1 MSLGLLTNIYGTVAN
16 ITLTGVIVSIIVA
29 LFLGG
34 ALANVYWGSSG
45 TNSSKGYAIT
55 LALLPAIITMIVLLV
70 SSNFGAGIAVAGAF
84 ALIKFKSAAG
94 TAKEIVSIFI
104 DISFGIACGT
114 GYVVLGLIYGAV
126 ILGIYYCYM
135 KAPFWENHKSD
146 RVRLLEIEIKSEEE
160 KKLLVSKIMGACES
174 MKLISAR
181 GVTKKGRTRI
191 QNTYKVKLKGVD
203 ETDLIKCIQN
213 LGIKVKYKVSRVDK
227 NKNSML

>member
-160 KKLLVSKIMGACES
+160 KKLLVSKIMGVCES
-174 MKLISAR
+174 MKLISAS

>member
-1 MSLGLLTNIYGTVAN
+1 MNLGLLTNVYGTVAN
-16 ITLTGVIVSIIVA
+16 ITLLGVIVSILVA

-114 GYVVLGLIYGAV
+114 GYVLLGLMYGAV

-146 RVRLLEIEIKSEEE
+146 RVRLLEIEVKSEED
-160 KKLLVSKIMGACES
+160 KKLLVSKIMGVCES
-174 MKLISAR
+174 VKLIMER
-181 GVTKKGRTRI
+181 GVTKKGKTHI

-203 ETDLIKCIQN
+203 ENDLIKCIQN

>member
-1 MSLGLLTNIYGTVAN
+1 MNLGLLTNIYGTVAN
-16 ITLTGVIVSIIVA
+16 ITFSGVLVSIIVA

-114 GYVVLGLIYGAV
+114 GYVVLGLVYGAI
-126 ILGIYYCYM
+126 ILGVYYCYM

-146 RVRLLEIEIKSEEE
+146 RVRLLDIELKSEEE
-160 KKLLVSKIMGACES
+160 KQVLITGIKDVCENI
-174 MKLISAR
+174 KLITAK
-181 GVTKKGRTRI
+181 GIVKKGNTGI

-203 ETDLIKCIQN
+203 EEELINCIQN
-213 LGIKVKYKVSRVDK
+213 LGINVTYRVSRVDK
-227 NKNSML
+227 NKNAML

>member
-1 MSLGLLTNIYGTVAN
+1 MNLGLLTNVYGTVAN
-16 ITLTGVIVSIIVA
+16 INILGVLVSIVVA

-114 GYVVLGLIYGAV
+114 GYVLLGLIYGAL
-126 ILGIYYCYM
+126 ILGVYFCYM
-135 KAPFWENHKSD
+135 KAPFWEEHKAD
-146 RVRLLEIEIKSEEE
+146 RVRLLDVELKSEEE
-160 KKLLVSKIMGACES
+160 KELLITGISEVCENI
-174 MKLISAR
+174 KLIAAK
-181 GVTKKGRTRI
+181 GIVKKGSTGI
-191 QNTYKVKLKGVD
+191 QNTYKVKLRGLD
-203 ETDLIKCIQN
+203 EGELINCIQN
-213 LGIKVKYKVSRVDK
+213 SGISVTYRVSRVDK
-227 NKNSML
+227 NKNAML

>member
-1 MSLGLLTNIYGTVAN
+1 MKLGLLTNIFGTVAN
-16 ITLTGVIVSIIVA
+16 ISVAGVLVSIVVA

-55 LALLPAIITMIVLLV
+55 LALLPAIITMIVFLV

-114 GYVVLGLIYGAV
+114 GYIVLGLVYGAIV
-126 ILGIYYCYM
+126 LGIYYCYM

-146 RVRLLEIEIKSEEE
+146 KVRLLDIELKSEKERQ
-160 KKLLVSKIMGACES
+160 LFISGIMNVCES
-174 MKLISAR
+174 VKLISTK
-181 GVTKKGRTRI
+181 GKVKKGKTHI
-191 QNTYKVKLKGVD
+191 KNTYKIKLKSVD
-203 ETDLIKCIQN
+203 ESELIDCIQH
-213 LGIKVKYKVSRVDK
+213 LGLDVKYRVLRVDK
-227 NKNSML
+227 SKNSML

>member
-1 MSLGLLTNIYGTVAN
+1 MNWGLLTNAYGTVAN
-16 ITLTGVIVSIIVA
+16 ITVSGVLVSIVVA

-55 LALLPAIITMIVLLV
+55 LALLPVIITMIVLLV

-114 GYVVLGLIYGAV
+114 GYVILGLVYGAI
-126 ILGIYYCYM
+126 ILGVYYCYM

-146 RVRLLEIEIKSEEE
+146 RVRLLDVELKNEEE
-160 KKLLVSKIMGACES
+160 RQLFISGIRNVCENI
-174 MKLISAR
+174 KLISTK
-181 GVTKKGRTRI
+181 GVVKKGNTGFK
-191 QNTYKVKLKGVD
+191 NTYKVKLKGID
-203 ETDLIKCIQN
+203 EEELINCIQH
-213 LGIKVKYKVSRVDK
+213 LGINVTYRVSRVDK
-227 NKNSML
+227 SKSSML